1 MLLCV
6 FAAFA
11 GLCLCVSTLMCYGP
25 RNGAVIKGCCCRNCW
40 YEETVCV
47 GNAIMKRYFAYTMYL
62 CVTDLL
68 QLLEQ
73 HMYIFND
80 NVCGQR
86 SLDIVH
92 YSLKISYLIHQKS
105 LVWTVSVVCV
115 NELSPSMEASL
126 FTTSGGIRK
135 L

>member
-1 MLLCV
+1 
-6 FAAFA
+6 
-11 GLCLCVSTLMCYGP
+11 
-25 RNGAVIKGCCCRNCW
+25 
-40 YEETVCV
+40 
-47 GNAIMKRYFAYTMYL
+47 MYL